1 MKKVCERFS
10 CSFLCI
16 IFVLNSLFCTVFLS
30 SSTVYAATALL
41 ENDLF
46 WDVLQ
51 SAYDF
56 QQTAGYMD
64 DFIIAPSDEF
74 NAALKKLVDMNFP
87 FGATPHLQNSY
98 GSIPITLTSTPV
110 AYLPFYYQSTQSS
123 DNIRLGATALC
134 ATSDKCGRSNISSS
148 GVSSSVLTGSVPSYS
163 AYAIICDISVISLA
177 AFNTSN
183 DALFGT
189 HCQKFLCQTSSFPR
203 SSFGVFEFPCDD
215 SSVFVPPVSSLPSG
229 SDVYIP
235 RGALKMSELSY
246 KVGDDF
252 YDIEGNPI
260 SDPKDPNGGS
270 SSGSLGGD
278 ITVGGKIDVEGK
290 VDVDVNVNI
299 NDGKKD
305 DPNDYIDPGEI
316 DTNLD
321 NYLQYVP
328 EVSKGFIDYLKDFF
342 SWLPPPVFG
351 ILMLGLIIAVFC
363 RLTGR

>member
-74 NAALKKLVDMNFP
+74 NAALKNLVDMNFP

-189 HCQKFLCQTSSFPR
+189 HFQKILCQTSSFSR

-260 SDPKDPNGGS
+260 SDPKDPNGGN
-270 SSGSLGGD
+270 GSMNGN
-278 ITVGGKIDVEGK
+278 ITVGGKIDVN
-290 VDVDVNVNI
+290 VSVPDININVNGGTGDVSSYEI
-299 NDGKKD
+299 PDTGFL
-305 DPNDYIDPGEI
+305 NDY
-316 DTNLD
+316 LD
-321 NYLQYVP
+321 VAL
-328 EVSKGFIDYLKDFF
+328 EESSAIRRFIADFF
-342 SWLPPPVFG
+342 GTLPGQITTLICIALVFA
-351 ILMLGLIIAVFC
+351 ILMRII
-363 RLTGR
+363 GR

>member
-110 AYLPFYYQSTQSS
+110 AYLPFYYYSTQS
-123 DNIRLGATALC
+123 DLIALGSSAIC
-134 ATSDKCGRSNISSS
+134 VTSDKCGKSNLSSS
-148 GVSSSVLTGSVPSYS
+148 GFSSSCLVTSLPSYP
-163 AYAIICDISVISLA
+163 AYALIGTVSNVSLIT
-177 AFNTSN
+177 FNTSN

-189 HCQKFLCQTSSFPR
+189 HYQKIPCQVNASGLNF
-203 SSFGVFEFPCDD
+203 FGVFECPCDD
-215 SSVFVPPVSSLPSG
+215 TSVFVPPVSSLPSG

-260 SDPKDPNGGS
+260 SNPKDPNGGS

-351 ILMLGLIIAVFC
+351 ILMLGLVVAVFC

>member
-74 NAALKKLVDMNFP
+74 NAALKNLVDMNFP

-189 HCQKFLCQTSSFPR
+189 HFQKILCQTSSFSR

-260 SDPKDPNGGS
+260 SNPKDPSGGS

-278 ITVGGKIDVEGK
+278 ITVGGKIDVN
-290 VDVDVNVNI
+290 VSVPDININVNGGTGDVSSYEI
-299 NDGKKD
+299 PDTGFL
-305 DPNDYIDPGEI
+305 NDY
-316 DTNLD
+316 LD
-321 NYLQYVP
+321 VAL
-328 EVSKGFIDYLKDFF
+328 EESSAIRRFIADFF
-342 SWLPPPVFG
+342 GTLPGQITTLICIALVFA
-351 ILMLGLIIAVFC
+351 ILMRII
-363 RLTGR
+363 GR